1 MFFSLTRTNMIGRTS
16 KLAIAQ
22 IVPKE
27 KNGNPLLMASDATP
41 EAIVIPIYMAEL
53 FNAITVPR
61 TAGFN
66 SEISAVNDACPNPIN
81 KLQIICTI
89 IAITRFSVESENN
102 ITLIEDTMLAMTITL
117 FFPIL
122 SANFPPKIL
131 PTTLPTPAKK
141 ITIPILPTEIPKL
154 FS

>member
-1 MFFSLTRTNMIGRTS
+1 MIGRTS

-27 KNGNPLLMASDATP
+27 ENGNPLLMASDAMP

-66 SEISAVNDACPNPIN
+66 SEISAVNDAWPNPIN
-81 KLQIICTI
+81 KLQMICKV
-89 IAITRFSVESENN
+89 IAITRFSMEIENN
-102 ITLIEDTMLAMTITL
+102 ITLIEVTILAMDITF

-122 SANFPPKIL
+122 SANFPPKML
-131 PTTLPTPAKK
+131 PATLPTPAKK
-141 ITIPILPTEIPKL
+141 ITIPILPTESPKL
-154 FS
+154 SP

>member
-1 MFFSLTRTNMIGRTS
+1 
-16 KLAIAQ
+16 
-22 IVPKE
+22 
-27 KNGNPLLMASDATP
+27 MASDATP

-122 SANFPPKIL
+122 SANFPPKML
-131 PTTLPTPAKK
+131 PATLPTPPKDYNTYFTNGKSK
-141 ITIPILPTEIPKL
+141 IIPIINTYV
-154 FS
+154 

>member
-1 MFFSLTRTNMIGRTS
+1 MIGRTS

-22 IVPKE
+22 IVPKR

-53 FNAITVPR
+53 FNAIIVPR

-117 FFPIL
+117 FFPYFI
-122 SANFPPKIL
+122 S
-131 PTTLPTPAKK
+131 
-141 ITIPILPTEIPKL
+141 
-154 FS
+154 